1 MVNLQGLE
9 KQQEKEIPRTNQSRD
24 ERYGN
29 KVTRQKESMK

>member
-9 KQQEKEIPRTNQSRD
+9 KQQRKNFLGPTRVGMNG
-24 ERYGN
+24 YGN